1 MVGPGRPLFCPTLLV
16 PIYRERFTEE
26 PIVRHAVDEN
36 QCDDDSAYEN
46 SDLVRFAPRPIRA
59 VNPKD
64 LANQISDHAIMR
76 QLQRSQKKAEAR
88 TYDKADLH
96 QGVCD
101 QGVPV
106 LKRRT
111 TDALVYAGYTLPHRD
126 CQSRR

>member
-1 MVGPGRPLFCPTLLV
+1 MPF
-16 PIYRERFTEE
+16 YSERLTEE
-26 PIVRHAVDEN
+26 PVVRHAVD
-36 QCDDDSAYEN
+36 QDQGDDDCAYEN

-64 LANQISDHAIMR
+64 LANQICDYAVMR
-76 QLQRSQKKAEAR
+76 QLERGQKKAEAR

-96 QGVCD
+96 QGVCN

-111 TDALVYAGYTLPHRD
+111 KAK
-126 CQSRR
+126 